1 MLCKEFFIFEY
12 KNYARNIM
20 INIEFETFEEI
31 EEILNIVGDTINTSL
46 NKNEK
51 QVTLN
56 IKDKQYFINTESDV
70 FKAGLLYGLSISKDI
85 AIEK

>member
-1 MLCKEFFIFEY
+1 
-12 KNYARNIM
+12 M

-31 EEILNIVGDTINTSL
+31 EETLNIVGDTINTSL

-51 QVTLN
+51 VVTLN
-56 IKDKQYFINTESDV
+56 IKDEQYYINTESDV

>member
-1 MLCKEFFIFEY
+1 
-12 KNYARNIM
+12 M

-85 AIEK
+85 AIER

>member
-1 MLCKEFFIFEY
+1 
-12 KNYARNIM
+12 M

-56 IKDKQYFINTESDV
+56 IKDKQYFINIESDI